1 MFKIKQIKDFFI
13 FHKKKMLFSLLIIGF
28 IISIIVVMNIFKKK
42 NYYVIAISSDIK
54 GFDVSTKSH
63 TNSVYSNFVFKFMH
77 DTLLKKDD
85 NGGEVKPLLL
95 EKFEKDDNDKHLL
108 KCKLRDD
115 IYFHNNEKM
124 TSDDVIFTIE
134 RGKKNKYDKFEEI
147 KSYKKIDEHI
157 FHITLQKP
165 HNQLGWDYFFYEV
178 FRVLNKKAVEEN
190 ENEGVKIGSGKYRL
204 VEYNEG
210 DSIIIKLFDRYFN
223 KDEEDLKDIKL
234 VICDNANT
242 ILQELESGNYHI
254 APFFQTEKIR
264 QLENDIKNG
273 KYKNIKI
280 QSFPVACS
288 NYIYFNKDKTKR
300 EVRKIIQQ
308 GLDINKII
316 LDLELSSFFNV
327 AKTCIN
333 SNIMGHDKNIDYHN
347 DVNFEKAK
355 ELCSQLTNEERKI
368 NIACAS
374 GRINSFVN
382 KIIEQLKK
390 IGFEISI
397 NEIEF
402 NSYIQESIKK
412 DSKYNFIFMGES
424 FDIEFGHKYFQDYFM
439 TNNNQNNFCHID
451 GDEDKI
457 NIEDKINYIQQ
468 IKNSNPEKY
477 KNEYEKKMF
486 EIEKYIYDQAYV
498 LPLTEIK
505 SYVLI
510 NSKIKSG
517 FEPDKF
523 GHFNNINSIRI
534 RKVE

>member
-13 FHKKKMLFSLLIIGF
+13 FHKRKILFSLLIISF
-28 IISIIVVMNIFKKK
+28 IISIIVIMNIFKKK
-42 NYYVIAISSDIK
+42 KYQVIAIPSDID
-54 GFDVSTKSH
+54 GFDVTTKAH
-63 TNSVYSNFVFKFMH
+63 TSSAYSNFVFEFMH

-85 NGGEVKPLLL
+85 NGGEAKPLLL
-95 EKFEKDDNDKHLL
+95 EECIKDNNDKHLL

-134 RGKKNKYDKFEEI
+134 RGKKNKHDNFKEI
-147 KSYKKIDEHI
+147 KDYCKIDEHKFNI
-157 FHITLQKP
+157 ILQKP
-165 HNQLGWDYFFYEV
+165 HNQLGWDYFFYKV

-190 ENEGVKIGSGKYRL
+190 ENEGVKIGAGKYRL
-204 VEYNEG
+204 VEYSKG

-254 APFFQTEKIR
+254 VPFFEKEKIP
-264 QLENDIKNG
+264 QLEKDIKNG
-273 KYKNIKI
+273 RYKNIKI
-280 QSFPVACS
+280 QSFKASVS
-288 NYIYFNKDKTKR
+288 SYIYFNKDKTKR
-300 EVRKIIQQ
+300 EVREIIRQ

-316 LDLELSSFFNV
+316 LDLELSSLFNL

-333 SNIMGHDKNIDYHN
+333 SNIIGHDKNIDYHN

-355 ELCSQLTNEERKI
+355 KLCSQLTNEERKI
-368 NIACAS
+368 NIGCS
-374 GRINSFVN
+374 GLNSFRK
-382 KIIEQLKK
+382 KIVEQLKK

-397 NEIEF
+397 DEKDFTSF
-402 NSYIQESIKK
+402 NQESIKK
-412 DSKYNFIFMGES
+412 DSKYNFIFISES
-424 FDIEFGHKYFQDYFM
+424 FDIELGHKYFEDYFM
-439 TNNNQNNFCHID
+439 TSNNQSNFCNI
-451 GDEDKI
+451 GGNEDKT

-477 KNEYEKKMF
+477 RKEYEQKMF
-486 EIEKYIYDQAYV
+486 EIEKYIYNQAYV
-498 LPLTEIK
+498 LPLTESK